1 MNAPKPQAKKQKI
14 TAKSSSSSAPVAITP
29 IVGGDGQTTEG
40 AQERPPG
47 KKKEKHMLHQCA
59 SMEAMEYFVAKKEEA
74 DAEKELKKEV
84 QEGLRASGR
93 KDRN

>member
-1 MNAPKPQAKKQKI
+1 
-14 TAKSSSSSAPVAITP
+14 
-29 IVGGDGQTTEG
+29 
-40 AQERPPG
+40 
-47 KKKEKHMLHQCA
+47 MLHQCA